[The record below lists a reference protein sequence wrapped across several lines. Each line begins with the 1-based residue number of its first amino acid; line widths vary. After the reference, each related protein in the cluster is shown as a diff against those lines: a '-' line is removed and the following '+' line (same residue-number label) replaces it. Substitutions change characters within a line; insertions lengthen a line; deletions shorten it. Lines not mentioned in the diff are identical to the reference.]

1 MGELHVDGQTDV
13 ASVPSDGGQAAQRFQ
28 RLVGLFLFHLEAVVV
43 FLRFFRGF
51 QDEHALVA
59 VQDGGG
65 VAFHSQKGLVK
76 PHDGGDAHGAGE
88 NGCVGNGGT
97 YFRGKTVNQAGIHG
111 GRVGRGQVVGHQNLV
126 FFRFFLV
133 FRRFRA
139 AEVVDDPLHDIL
151 HVRRFGA
158 QVGVVHTAQNFHV
171 VLHDHIKDVLHVLEA
186 LEQFRLNLLEDNF
199 VLKEKDVGVEDG
211 GIFLSGYLDHAF
223 PQRPD
228 LVRSGL
234 QRPVEAHQLGI
245 HFFRGNIVRYG
256 FLGTADLNFNLAQG
270 NAGGNG
276 NALKPGFFR

>member
-65 VAFHSQKGLVK
+65 VAFYSQKGLVK

-199 VLKEKDVGVEDG
+199 VLKEKDVASKMEASFSPDIWIMRSRSVL
-211 GIFLSGYLDHAF
+211 IWSAVVCSARWKRTSSASTSSGEISYATGSLE
-223 PQRPD
+223 P
-228 LVRSGL
+228 L
-234 QRPVEAHQLGI
+234 I
-245 HFFRGNIVRYG
+245 
-256 FLGTADLNFNLAQG
+256 
-270 NAGGNG
+270 
-276 NALKPGFFR
+276 